1 MAGRT
6 ALATPTDVYPRNG
19 QPVVFDAD
27 DQFPLT
33 FTNWCDSLS
42 YLRITMYDATT
53 NKKVASVV
61 YHWWDGDHPNNYYLW
76 QKGSTPKIYIDR
88 LWGQGEY
95 GEFISGRHYKYNL
108 IMYAG
113 IPDVNN
119 NYQNKPNCC
128 VPYASGKIEWAQ
140 NYHQFKIAS
149 GILKLTEPEYWGDTA
164 NIIGCT
170 KMRIANEERM
180 VTSYDSETGIVT
192 VESDFSNDVADN
204 INNAPYTL
212 NCNYISTSGSET
224 EGTYDFYIREEIQ
237 TATTVSNVPVGLR
250 VSNTYLHPNGVGLE
264 NYQMRVYQS
273 EGTMA
278 VHNGT
283 IQAATQDT
291 ESSIDLRN
299 ILIGTDIAENLV
311 GKRIIVEPSLGAS
324 QTTRVSEGYTSTIV
338 GYNSTYGLAVLSTA
352 LPTIPEV
359 GTKYTIY
366 LNDDALVAESE
377 KVYNYNL
384 MYNFPIYTL
393 GETFVVESTLT
404 TYEKQEVTVSKRIT
418 IDMPDLDSSISAH
431 TVTVDGENQNVILGL
446 TGSSSLVRYETDG
459 YNIFRRE
466 AGQYLWKLSGFVSL
480 GTSMQYI
487 DYLAGNN
494 REYEYLVSRTVK
506 PTTSYDPA
514 ENYKPYEID
523 SVKTAWDGWT
533 ITAITPYTDY
543 VKRYA
548 RSDKTVGK
556 YARHLTKEEV
566 RTTGDFSI
574 LSMVFAKEPYVV
586 GETWKFISDI
596 DSGDIAHNLGLNVH
610 VGTSALPTV
619 TRTNNNYQ
627 SGSFRTR
634 IMSLE
639 CPSGEIYDNIEKVER
654 WNKFITGDNAFILR
668 SDKGDV
674 WIVAISD
681 NPSRT
686 YDETFN
692 PILTSVAYSWVEVAK
707 PEEIEIIQF
716 EV

>member
-42 YLRITMYDATT
+42 YLRVVMFDATT
-53 NKKVASVV
+53 NKEVASVV
-61 YHWWDGDHPNNYYLW
+61 YHWWGAPDTYYLW

-113 IPDVNN
+113 IPDINN
-119 NYQNKPNCC
+119 EHQNLPNCC

-140 NYHQFKIAS
+140 NYHKFKIAS
-149 GILKLTEPEYWGDTA
+149 GIKHLAEPEIWGDTGQ
-164 NIIGCT
+164 IIGCT
-170 KMRIANEERM
+170 KMRIAGEERM
-180 VTSYDSETGIVT
+180 VVDYDSETGMVT
-192 VESDFSNDVADN
+192 VESDFSQDVADN
-204 INNAPYTL
+204 INNAQYFL
-212 NCNYISTSGSET
+212 NCNFISTSGSET
-224 EGTYDFYIREEIQ
+224 EGSYDFYIREEIQ
-237 TATTVSNVPVGLR
+237 SATTTYNVPVGLR
-250 VSNTYLHPNGVGLE
+250 VKNTYFHPNSVGLE
-264 NYQMRVYQS
+264 NYQMRVYQT
-273 EGTMA
+273 EGNA
-278 VHNGT
+278 YHNGT
-283 IQAATQDT
+283 IQAST
-291 ESSIDLRN
+291 EETASTVDLRN
-299 ILIGTDIAENLV
+299 ILIGTDIVENIV
-311 GKRIIVEPSLGAS
+311 GKQIIVEPSLGAS
-324 QTTRVSEGYTSTIV
+324 QTAKVSEGYSSTII
-338 GYNSTYGLAVLSTA
+338 GYNSTYGLAMLSTA
-352 LPTIPEV
+352 LPVIPEV

-366 LNDDALVAESE
+366 LSTDTLVGESE

-384 MYNFPIYTL
+384 IYNFPIYTL
-393 GETFVVESTLT
+393 GETFMVETTLT
-404 TYEKQEVTVSKRIT
+404 TYEKQQTTISKRVEIEMPEQDSPIT
-418 IDMPDLDSSISAH
+418 SHS
-431 TVTVDGENQNVILGL
+431 VTVDKENQNIILGL
-446 TGSSSLVRYETDG
+446 TGTRPLVRYESDG

-466 AGQYLWKLSGFVSL
+466 AGEYLWKLSGFISL

-494 REYEYLVSRTVK
+494 REYEYLISRTVK
-506 PTTSYDPA
+506 PTTTYVPA
-514 ENYKPYEID
+514 DNYKPYQING
-523 SVKTAWDGWT
+523 VKTSWDGWT
-533 ITAITPYTDY
+533 ITAITPYTDFI
-543 VKRYA
+543 KRYA
-548 RSDKTVGK
+548 YSDRVVGK

-566 RTTGDFSI
+566 RTSADFSI

-596 DSGDIAHNLGLNVH
+596 DSGDITHNLGLNVH

-619 TRTNNNYQ
+619 TRTNNMYQ

-634 IMSLE
+634 ILSLE

-654 WNKFITGDNAFILR
+654 WNKFITGNNAFILR

-674 WIVAISD
+674 WVVAISD

-692 PILTSVAYSWVEVAK
+692 PILTSVSYSWVEIMK
-707 PEEIEIIQF
+707 PEDVEIIQF
-716 EV
+716 DV